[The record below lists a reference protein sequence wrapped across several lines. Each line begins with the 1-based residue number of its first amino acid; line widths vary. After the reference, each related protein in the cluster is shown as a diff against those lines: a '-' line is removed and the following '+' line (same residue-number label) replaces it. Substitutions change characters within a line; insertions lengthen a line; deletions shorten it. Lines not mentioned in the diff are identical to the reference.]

1 MSAAAVT
8 ALLNRAGMGMWGGD
22 GEGEVAASENSL
34 HQIHLGLCCVF
45 IMFACVCVCVLV
57 MCRCAC
63 FCLRFVF
70 FYAHAHFMRFSIDPP
85 LAHFPLGALPE
96 PLVFHQRGW
105 DKQK

>member
-8 ALLNRAGMGMWGGD
+8 ALLNRAGMGIGERI

-45 IMFACVCVCVLV
+45 IMFACVCVFM
-57 MCRCAC
+57 MCRCVC
-63 FCLRFVF
+63 FCLWFLF
-70 FYAHAHFMRFSIDPP
+70 FYAHGLMRFSIDPL
-85 LAHFPLGALPE
+85 LAHFLLNSLPE
-96 PLVFHQRGW
+96 PPVFYQRVW